1 MHNYKIHI
9 SWDVTILGHLKKKAV
24 EYHWEIVLGHQTS
37 ELKLFNDEVLLG
49 SGYNLSHTFSCIVET
64 QYSSSTKRRS
74 KMI

>member
-9 SWDVTILGHLKKKAV
+9 SWDVTILGHLKKKKAV

-49 SGYNLSHTFSCIVET
+49 SGYNYKSHIFM
-64 QYSSSTKRRS
+64 YSGNSIFQLYQEEK
-74 KMI
+74 